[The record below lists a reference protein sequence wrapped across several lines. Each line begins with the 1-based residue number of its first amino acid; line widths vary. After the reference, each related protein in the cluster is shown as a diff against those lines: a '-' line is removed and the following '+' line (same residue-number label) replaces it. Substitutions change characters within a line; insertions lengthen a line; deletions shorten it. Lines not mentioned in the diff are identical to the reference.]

1 MNKRMPQT
9 FDEMMNCSQV
19 VQSVLIYLKLMPTKW
34 CPVLH
39 KLHRCLLK
47 TYLYRIVEIINRYY
61 HRLRSVLFLYYVFH
75 NWHIPILQKKKKL
88 IFFIYANISSSSDY
102 GMLQIN
108 RHTNIPNTY
117 SSTLLFFM
125 GYEYY
130 KKNRL
135 LFCL

>member
-1 MNKRMPQT
+1 MPQT

-75 NWHIPILQKKKKL
+75 NWHIPILQKKK
-88 IFFIYANISSSSDY
+88 N
-102 GMLQIN
+102 
-108 RHTNIPNTY
+108 
-117 SSTLLFFM
+117 LFF
-125 GYEYY
+125 YLCKYI
-130 KKNRL
+130 KQFRL
-135 LFCL
+135 WDASN